1 VTCCTKLM
9 DAEPKPDEPAEPV
22 DETPVEEDAE
32 TRHRREA
39 LADFLAQIELPGQ
52 P

>member
-1 VTCCTKLM
+1 M

-22 DETPVEEDAE
+22 DEPTAVDPAEDDAAVQ
-32 TRHRREA
+32 HRREA
-39 LADFLAQIELPGQ
+39 LADFLSQIELPGQ